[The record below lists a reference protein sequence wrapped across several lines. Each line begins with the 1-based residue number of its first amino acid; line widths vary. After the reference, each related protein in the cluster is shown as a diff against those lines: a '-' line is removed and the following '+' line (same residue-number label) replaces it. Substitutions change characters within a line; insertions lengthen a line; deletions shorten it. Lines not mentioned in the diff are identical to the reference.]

1 MQSVEGE
8 VSMFLY
14 DTEGRLQ
21 GFLLRLGQRVRFC
34 VTLENTGTV
43 REIVT
48 TGSQVEVQGDLRTDR
63 VGDEYMQ
70 ATLIRNLDSKRTATF
85 PAPNPA
91 GKPGTLSDGAPN
103 TEAFLAPSETESG
116 RKMTVEKV
124 NDSQTNAEKDDSDSS
139 LAADNYPQHL
149 YPGSYF
155 HDSLQYNQAEGVARN
170 EAARSIGRA
179 YDSLHKIQAILAYM
193 HIIQLRVPGISQFLS
208 EAKRTYEQAMA
219 GFACADF
226 DKAKEF
232 GEASRSLS
240 RVVEIVT
247 VRTLRSDTSLPSLV
261 PRPPRHRAAGS
272 DAERVEEHLVEAE
285 LVLSRIHWILENGT
299 LPLEDRAQVRKI
311 ASWGNALYKQAR
323 QTYHDD
329 VFEDAAELAHAALEG
344 VHSAEYV
351 CRKWYVSHSAH
362 S

>member
-1 MQSVEGE
+1 MQCVEGE
-8 VSMFLY
+8 VSVFLY
-14 DTEGRLQ
+14 DTDGRLQ

-34 VTLENTGTV
+34 VTFGNIGAV
-43 REIVT
+43 RQVVT
-48 TGSQVEVQGDLRTDR
+48 IGCYVEVQGDLRTDR

-70 ATLIRNLDSKRTATF
+70 ATLIRNLDSTRTARF
-85 PAPNPA
+85 PAPSRA

-103 TEAFLAPSETESG
+103 TEAFQAASEPDSA
-116 RKMTVEKV
+116 RKMTTE
-124 NDSQTNAEKDDSDSS
+124 NESSGQTGSDKRDIDSS
-139 LAADNYPQHL
+139 LAADNYPQPL

-155 HDSLQYNQAEGVARN
+155 HDSLQYNQTEGVASN

-193 HIIQLRVPGISQFLS
+193 HIIQLRVPGISQFLN

-219 GFACADF
+219 GFASADF

-247 VRTLRSDTSLPSLV
+247 ARTLRSDTSLPSLV
-261 PRPPRHRAAGS
+261 PRPPRHGPASS
-272 DAERVEEHLVEAE
+272 DAERVEEHLVQAG

-323 QTYHDD
+323 QIYRDD
-329 VFEDAAELAHAALEG
+329 VFEDAAELAQAALEG
-344 VHSAEYV
+344 AHSAEYV
-351 CRKWYVSHSAH
+351 CGKWHVRHSAH

>member
-1 MQSVEGE
+1 
-8 VSMFLY
+8 MFLY
-14 DTEGRLQ
+14 DTDGRLQ

-34 VTLENTGTV
+34 GTLGNNSAV
-43 REIVT
+43 RQVVT

-70 ATLIRNLDSKRTATF
+70 ATLIRNLESKRTARF
-85 PAPNPA
+85 PAPGRA
-91 GKPGTLSDGAPN
+91 GEPGTLSDGAPN
-103 TEAFLAPSETESG
+103 TEAFLAPSETESDK
-116 RKMTVEKV
+116 KMTAEKE
-124 NDSQTNAEKDDSDSS
+124 NGGQTNTDKEDIDSS
-139 LAADNYPQHL
+139 LAADNYPQPL

-155 HDSLQYNQAEGVARN
+155 HDSLQYNQAEGAGCN
-170 EAARSIGRA
+170 EAVRSIGRA
-179 YDSLHKIQAILAYM
+179 YDSLHKIQAVLAYL
-193 HIIQLRVPGISQFLS
+193 HIIQLRVPGISQFLN

-247 VRTLRSDTSLPSLV
+247 ARTLRSDTSLPSLV
-261 PRPPRHRAAGS
+261 PPPPRQRAGS
-272 DAERVEEHLVEAE
+272 SDVEQVEEHLVRTES
-285 LVLSRIHWILENGT
+285 VLSRINWILRNGT
-299 LPLEDRAQVRKI
+299 LPPEDRAQIRKI

-323 QTYHDD
+323 HRYRNA
-329 VFEDAAELAHAALEG
+329 VLEDAAELAQAALEG
-344 VHSAEYV
+344 AHSAQYV
-351 CRKWYVSHSAH
+351 CWKWYVSRPAH